1 LIIED
6 GAKVVTKFREGHGIE
21 SLFSDIPVVV
31 VDSNMP
37 EFDKGRN
44 SNGTAKGTKLLA
56 FSLAVVHVIVVLIVS
71 CIVISSIST
80 SGKSHIF
87 ARL

>member
-1 LIIED
+1 M
-6 GAKVVTKFREGHGIE
+6 TKFREGHGIE

-31 VDSNMP
+31 VDSKVP

-44 SNGTAKGTKLLA
+44 SNGTTKRTKLLV
-56 FSLAVVHVIVVLIVS
+56 FFLAVVHVVVVLIVS
-71 CIVISSIST
+71 CIVLSPISA